1 MKRSIR
7 NVFVAIFVVI
17 TVLCF
22 GVGCSCK
29 DDGHEEEVQSKIILS
44 AYNVSMNVFDDYP
57 LSYTTENITEGTAE
71 WSSSDEKVV
80 SVNGGV
86 LTAKSVGNATVTVK
100 IGEISA
106 ACEVSVFA
114 TQYRPVIYVG
124 ESKAVNLYPDGSYKI
139 PASITYK
146 GNPAEASFSYSSNDD
161 AVATVSESGLI
172 EATGTGEAI
181 ITVTAHF
188 KGTDFFE
195 NVVVTV
201 RSMISGVVSVDGEP
215 IDDNGVS
222 VVIDNSVTMEVET
235 FNKGQSDDDITAEWS
250 TQSDVISIVPT
261 AKTLVINADQGKVSQ
276 EGETESV
283 LLVLR
288 KGDLTNEYNIS
299 ITVLKKTEQKDAEVI
314 INKATGSA
322 VLPVSVDA
330 SEIVLVRDGTVT
342 VNDVTAG
349 AGNSVEFDATD
360 MISGSR
366 ELRFESDTV
375 IYVFANGLVVD
386 SVIMNNTDLDA
397 FGEEMIN
404 NNTEGS
410 YYILGADIDY
420 GGAYWTAG
428 YPSNN
433 SRFRGTFDG
442 RGYKISN
449 FVTHRGLVSSTV
461 SGSIIKNLYVEP
473 LLKGNAAGG
482 GICNEHHGRVEN
494 CFVLLTVT
502 NGETDVDFAGIASG
516 NTTDG
521 TIVNC
526 IVKIVSYAGE
536 PKKVNAIA
544 AKNSGM
550 ISDCYAIS
558 SYSDY
563 MYADTADGLYD
574 TDEAFVSAVTTL
586 PEGNGWNLN
595 YWSLEYNE
603 LSFGGKKIIDNCID
617 KTATAV
623 FDFDRTSGSNYT
635 LTVTGIDAG
644 LTIDDITAVRTVS
657 DDTSLAFTKSGD
669 NLVFANAVLSGYL
682 GEQEVYLITSV
693 YKYKVIIC
701 MASNILTTK
710 DEFEAY
716 FNTNA
721 HKTTADDTYVVLKT
735 DVDMGGAKWEYGWPT
750 GNASEFKGTFDGRG
764 HKVSN
769 LNTRRGLFANI
780 LEGSIV
786 KNLYVDIS
794 IVGSAAGSAICWNNA
809 GIIRNCAVVTR
820 ITAGETV
827 TPFSGVAVLNTG
839 TVMNCFVKI
848 ESVTWGA
855 GQTPKNFNAVV
866 GSSAGAIAT
875 GCYAVALSEYVT
887 ALYGAVTDGLY
898 SSDEAF
904 FESVT
909 ELPEANGWNGY
920 WSIEDGV
927 LHFGGTVVLD

>member
-44 AYNVSMNVFDDYP
+44 AYNVSMSVFDDYH
-57 LSYTTENITEGTAE
+57 LRYTTENITEGTAE

-86 LTAKSVGNATVTVK
+86 LTAKSVGNATVIVK

-201 RSMISGVVSVDGEP
+201 RAMISGVVSVDGEP

-250 TQSDVISIVPT
+250 TQSDVISIVPA

-314 INKATGSA
+314 INKATGSV
-322 VLPVSVDA
+322 VLPMGVDA

-349 AGNSVEFDATD
+349 AGNSAEFDATD

-386 SVIMNNTDLDA
+386 SVIMNKTDLDA

-404 NNTEGS
+404 DNTEGS

-433 SRFRGTFDG
+433 SRFRGIFDG

-526 IVKIVSYAGE
+526 IVKVAAYAGE

-563 MYADTADGLYD
+563 MYADTAIDGLYD

-669 NLVFANAVLSGYL
+669 NLVFANAVLKDYL
-682 GEQEVYLITSV
+682 GEQEVYLVTSTA
-693 YKYKVIIC
+693 KYKIVIC
-701 MASNILTTK
+701 MASDILTTK
-710 DEFEAY
+710 DEFVAY
-716 FNTNA
+716 FNDNA
-721 HKTTADDTYVVLKT
+721 HKTTAADTYVILKT
-735 DVDMGGAKWEYGWPT
+735 DVNMEGAKWEYGWVGT
-750 GNASEFKGTFDGRG
+750 QSEFNGTFDGRG

-769 LNTRRGLFANI
+769 LNTRRGLFCNI
-780 LEGSIV
+780 AEGSLI
-786 KNLYVDIS
+786 KNVYINS
-794 IVGSAAGSAICWNNA
+794 PIVGSAPGGGLCYSNA
-809 GIIRNCAVVTR
+809 GTIENCAIVTR
-820 ITAGETV
+820 ITAGEKGVGFAGLTV
-827 TPFSGVAVLNTG
+827 INSG
-839 TVMNCFVKI
+839 TVKNCFVKI
-848 ESVTWGA
+848 ESYTWYDTA
-855 GQTPKNFNAVV
+855 KEFNAVV
-866 GSSAGAIAT
+866 GSNT
-875 GCYAVALSEYVT
+875 GTVSNCYAVTLSEYVT
-887 ALYGAVTDGLY
+887 AIYGAVTDGLY
-898 SSDEAF
+898 NSDEAF

-927 LHFGGTVVLD
+927 LCFGGTVVLD